1 MNTNDGRG
9 VSGVRVGHFFLS
21 YRLPRQ
27 RKARPYGRAIILH
40 SIAPIGNESKSS
52 KRYRH
57 TFHSQLPGQT

>member
-1 MNTNDGRG
+1 
-9 VSGVRVGHFFLS
+9 VGHFFLS